1 MGAALATKQQ
11 TRVCPSSLNWCKEE
25 KPHQLVACR
34 EELPLQSAP
43 ITSDF
48 SSIHLFHAAVVHSAL
63 PRGLQ
68 TFAYACSLCCQQ
80 LLLPNLQPYVNV
92 GLKQEIAEIK
102 HPCPGEQFE
111 QF

>member
-48 SSIHLFHAAVVHSAL
+48 SSIHLFHAAVVHSAPGPPNICL
-63 PRGLQ
+63 RLQ
-68 TFAYACSLCCQQ
+68 P
-80 LLLPNLQPYVNV
+80 LLPTTITFQPSALCEC
-92 GLKQEIAEIK
+92 G
-102 HPCPGEQFE
+102 FE
-111 QF
+111 AGNC